1 MSRDFSPEDKGR
13 VLRALAFEI
22 RRKRPADEA
31 LASCIESEG
40 RGGRHRPWRPISSAP
55 ESEGFLAALKLAGL
69 VGDEAAVVLTVVIE
83 SNDHR
88 LLGSALAALADYVEQ
103 QTD

>member
-31 LASCIESEG
+31 LASCIENEG
-40 RGGRHRPWRPISSAP
+40 RGGRHRQWRPISAAL
-55 ESEGFLAALKLAGL
+55 ESDGFLAALKLAGL
-69 VGDEAAVVLTVVIE
+69 VGDEAAEVLTVVVE
-83 SNDHR
+83 SHDHR
-88 LLGSALAALADYVEQ
+88 LLGSALGALADFVEQ
-103 QTD
+103 RAD